1 MNSPDCAISNFEGE
15 WSIFLNCDGK
25 EYWRCCD
32 LNLSPMEKMMFNLPS
47 DSRIRDDVILL
58 RNGYDQ
64 YSQQAKI
71 QLEEIQRRDRK
82 LRAKYNLF
90 NK

>member
-1 MNSPDCAISNFEGE
+1 
-15 WSIFLNCDGK
+15 
-25 EYWRCCD
+25 
-32 LNLSPMEKMMFNLPS
+32 MEKMMFNLPS